1 MIYCVLRK
9 VLIFTFITSTFFP
22 LSAQKKFQIATIG
35 FYNVENLFDT
45 IDTPD
50 VLDEEFT
57 VSGANNWNSE
67 KYWYKQANL
76 AKVISMLGTDS
87 DKEGV
92 AVLGLAEVE
101 NRLVLEDLVKMP
113 EIAKK
118 RYRIVHFDS
127 PDRRGID
134 VALIYQAGRFEVLDA
149 KTLPIDIYDGINK
162 IFTREVL
169 YVKGL
174 LDGEEMHFT
183 VNHWP
188 SRRGGEAKTAPW
200 RAAGAKVNKILVDSL
215 TRINPDAKIVIMGDL
230 NDNPD
235 DPSITKVLGAV
246 SKISEV
252 PEKGLYNTVAH
263 YYRRGIGSNAY
274 QDSWSLFDQIIISK
288 GFLQKQKSSY
298 TFHKAFIFNK
308 QFLMQKKGHFKGY
321 PHRTFSGNEFLGGY
335 SDHFPSYIHII
346 KQ

>member
-1 MIYCVLRK
+1 MCKSFLQAIFVFITLFN
-9 VLIFTFITSTFFP
+9 FTF
-22 LSAQKKFQIATIG
+22 LSAQKKIQIATIG

-45 IDTPD
+45 IDTPN

-57 VSGANNWNSE
+57 VEGSNNWTSK
-67 KYWYKQANL
+67 KYWHKQNNL
-76 AKVISMLGTDS
+76 AKVISLLGTDS

-92 AVLGLAEVE
+92 AILGLAEVE

-113 EIAKK
+113 QISDKK
-118 RYRIVHFDS
+118 YRIVHFDS

-134 VALIYQAGRFEVLDA
+134 VALIYQAGRFKVLDA
-149 KTLPIDIYDGINK
+149 KTFPIDIYDGLNK

-174 LDGEEMHFT
+174 LDGEEMHFM

-200 RAAGAKVNKILVDSL
+200 RAAGAKVNKSIVDSL
-215 TRINPDAKIVIMGDL
+215 TNITEDAKVVIMGDL
-230 NDNPD
+230 NDNPED
-235 DPSITKVLGAV
+235 LSITKVLGAK
-246 SKISEV
+246 SKITDV
-252 PEKGLYNTVAH
+252 PERGLFNTVAQ

-288 GFLQKQKSSY
+288 GFLTKKPNSY
-298 TFHKAFIFNK
+298 SFHKAYIFNK
-308 QFLMQKKGHFKGY
+308 QFLRQKKGHFKGY
-321 PHRTFSGNEFLGGY
+321 PLRTFSGSEFLGGY
-335 SDHFPSYIHII
+335 SDHFPSYIHLI
-346 KQ
+346 KE

>member
-1 MIYCVLRK
+1 MSKSFLQ
-9 VLIFTFITSTFFP
+9 LITILLFHFTS
-22 LSAQKKFQIATIG
+22 LSAQNKIQIATIG

-45 IDTPD
+45 IDTPN

-57 VSGANNWNSE
+57 VAGSNNWTSK
-67 KYWYKQANL
+67 KYWYKQNNL
-76 AKVISMLGTDS
+76 AKVISLLGTDS

-113 EIAKK
+113 QIAQKK
-118 RYRIVHFDS
+118 YRIVHFDS

-134 VALIYQAGRFEVLDA
+134 VALIYQAGRFKVLDA
-149 KTLPIDIYDGINK
+149 KTIPIDIYDGLDK

-174 LDGEEMHFT
+174 LDGEEMHFMI
-183 VNHWP
+183 NHWP

-200 RAAGAKVNKILVDSL
+200 RAAGAKVNKLVVDSL
-215 TRINPDAKIVIMGDL
+215 TNIHPDAKIVIMGDL
-230 NDNPD
+230 NDNPE
-235 DPSITKVLGAV
+235 DPSITKVLEAK
-246 SKISEV
+246 SKISDV
-252 PEKGLYNTVAH
+252 PDKGLYNTVAN

-288 GFLQKQKSSY
+288 GFLEKKPNFYS
-298 TFHKAFIFNK
+298 FHKAYIFNK
-308 QFLMQKKGHFKGY
+308 QFLRQKKGHFKGY
-321 PHRTFSGNEFLGGY
+321 PLRTFSGSEFLGGY

-346 KQ
+346 KE

>member
-1 MIYCVLRK
+1 MIKSNRY
-9 VLIFTFITSTFFP
+9 FIVFYFILFAFISI
-22 LSAQKKFQIATIG
+22 SAQKNYKIATIG

-57 VSGANNWNSE
+57 LEGNYNWTGE
-67 KYWYKQANL
+67 KYWFKQRNL
-76 AKVISMLGTDS
+76 AKVISLLGTDS

-113 EIAKK
+113 DVVSKK
-118 RYRIVHFDS
+118 YRIVHFDS

-134 VALIYQAGRFEVLDA
+134 VALIYQAGRFQVLEA
-149 KTLPIDIYDGINK
+149 KTLPIDIYDGLDK

-169 YVKGL
+169 YVKGQ
-174 LDGEEMHFT
+174 LDGEDIYIM

-188 SRRGGEAKTAPW
+188 SRRGGESKTAPW
-200 RAAGAKVNKILVDSL
+200 RAAGAKVNKVVVDSL
-215 TRINPDAKIVIMGDL
+215 TGINPNAKIVIMGDL

-235 DPSITKVLGAV
+235 DPSITKVLGAK
-246 SKISEV
+246 SKIKDV

-263 YYRRGIGSNAY
+263 FYHRGIGSNAY

-288 GFLQKQKSSY
+288 GFLKENAETYK
-298 TFHKAFIFNK
+298 FHKAFIFNK
-308 QFLMQKKGHFKGY
+308 QFLTQKKGHFKGY
-321 PHRTFSGNEFLGGY
+321 PLRTFSGNEFLGGY
-335 SDHFPSYIHII
+335 SDHFPSYIHLI
-346 KQ
+346 KE